1 MHFVETTEDVA
12 AFLELF
18 RSKESLIIPIFT
30 DTKAHPA
37 ANTLSLLYVRF
48 GMDDY
53 VLPFNHNEGVNL
65 SLEVLHQLETDQTIF
80 SPAPKALHYVLR
92 LTRPAIDLRGLEY
105 FATGMV
111 TEESKFYTP
120 FQRTFYNQQSRF
132 LNLNRAVPIMT
143 LIKYL
148 RSYADML
155 IGLLTEHREIIE
167 TNGFKFHNDV
177 VIPACAFM
185 EAGGIHVESE
195 QFVEKYGVRAKRLLK
210 DDLVFT
216 EYNPYTLAGRV
227 SSKFGGISFTSLN
240 KADGTRAMFTSRFE
254 KGAMVLIDFESFHL
268 RLMGEMMNYPLP
280 KGSLHEHF
288 GKQYFEKDTLTPEE
302 YEESKKIT
310 FALLYGDQIE
320 TDIPFFKRVQ
330 RFITGIWNE
339 SQGSGILLSPTGRKI
354 ALDRIEDPSPSKLFN
369 YLLQLREMEVG
380 MRGIYNLIPLFEG
393 KNSKVVLYTYDSI
406 LIDFDL
412 TDGTQLLKDTLM
424 TLEQDRAFPV
434 RIYGGPSYNS
444 LKKMN
449 ISVK

>member
-65 SLEVLHQLETDQTIF
+65 PLEVLWHLETDQTVF
-80 SPAPKALHYVLR
+80 SPSAKTLRHVLR
-92 LTRPAIDLRGLEY
+92 LTRPIVDLRGLEY

-132 LNLNRAVPIMT
+132 PNLNRAVPIMT
-143 LIKYL
+143 LVGYL
-148 RSYADML
+148 RSYANTL
-155 IGLLTEHREIIE
+155 TELLNEHREIID
-167 TNGFKFHNDV
+167 TDGFKFHNDV

-185 EAGGIHVESE
+185 EAGGIHVNSDL
-195 QFVEKYGVRAKRLLK
+195 FIEKYGVRAKRLLK
-210 DDLVFT
+210 GDLVFT

-240 KADGTRAMFTSRFE
+240 KTDGTREMFTSRFE

-268 RLMGEMMNYPLP
+268 RLMGEMTKYPLP
-280 KGSLHEHF
+280 SESLHEYF

-302 YEESKKIT
+302 YEESKRIT
-310 FALLYGDQIE
+310 FALLYGEQID
-320 TDIPFFKRVQ
+320 TDIPFFQSVQ
-330 RFITGIWNE
+330 RFITDIWNVA
-339 SQGSGILLSPTGRKI
+339 QGSGSFQSPTGRII

-380 MRGIYNLIPLFEG
+380 MQGIFNLIPLFEG
-393 KNSKVVLYTYDSI
+393 KNSKAVLYTYDSI
-406 LIDFDL
+406 LIDFDFG
-412 TDGTQLLKDTLM
+412 DGAQLLKDIVA
-424 TLEQDRAFPV
+424 TLEQDKKYPV
-434 RIYGGPSYNS
+434 RIYSGPSYNS
-444 LKKMN
+444 LKN
-449 ISVK
+449 VTSRVK